1 MLTGARTTDK
11 HEGAQCMPDHPIS
24 HGLGFPHGGL
34 IEHPDG
40 TVEYRQTGKILPAFR
55 VRVRD
60 VTGFSVRKVTRDDKK
75 RLKATSMQQVLTV
88 QGSGTTLAEVAIN
101 HGTAQKIEDFF
112 RAHRD
117 FGIDTQSSAPAE
129 HQSPQ
134 AVAPTSVA
142 DELMK
147 LAQLR
152 DAGVITPDEFAAQ
165 KSKLLG

>member
-1 MLTGARTTDK
+1 MSDK
-11 HEGAQCMPDHPIS
+11 PIS
-24 HGLGFPHGGL
+24 HGLGFGNGSL

-40 TVEYRQTGKILPAFR
+40 TVEYRQTGKLLSAFS

-75 RLKATSMQQVLTV
+75 RLKASGLQQVLTV

-101 HGTAQKIEDFF
+101 HGTAQKIEAWF

-117 FGIDTQSSAPAE
+117 FGSGAQSQAPVA
-129 HQSPQ
+129 QQGSQP
-134 AVAPTSVA
+134 VAPSSVA

-152 DAGVITPDEFAAQ
+152 DAGVLTPDEFEAQ
-165 KSKLLG
+165 KSKLLA